1 MNICIFTYV
10 YISKHRGG
18 IERVT
23 ETLVTEL
30 TKRDHRV
37 YIISVCK
44 PIEDNLSEENKF
56 TLPNNEV
63 NSTENETF
71 IKKFLARNKID
82 IILNQTEVKSL
93 FNLITKTRNNIP
105 LISCIHTDPLATLK
119 ATKDN
124 WDEWKIKKGIRFWF
138 KIPYFAS
145 RKIFQYYSRK
155 KYISKKHREYYEKSD
170 AVVLLSKRFK
180 ESFIKISGIND
191 SKKLYFI
198 SNPNSYDIT
207 ECTVIKK
214 ENIVLFVGR
223 LVFQKRLDRL
233 LRIWDRIKNR
243 QGWKLVIVGDG
254 PERYFY
260 ENLCIKWNIDNV
272 EFVGHCDPTPY
283 YQKAR
288 ILCATSSHEG
298 FGLTI
303 TEAMQHNAIPIA
315 FNSYE
320 SIEDIIS
327 DGIDG
332 FTIRPFSISDY
343 SKTLKRLIN
352 DTLYREQILE
362 NIKQK
367 NILNRYSIDKI
378 IEKWEE
384 LLSNLQ

>member
-18 IERVT
+18 VERVT
-23 ETLVTEL
+23 ETLVAEL

-44 PIEDNLSEENKF
+44 PIEDNISEENRF
-56 TLPNNEV
+56 TLPSNEL

-71 IKKFLARNKID
+71 IKEFLEKNKID

-105 LISCIHTDPLATLK
+105 LISCIHTDPLAILK
-119 ATKDN
+119 ATDDN
-124 WDEWKIKKGIRFWF
+124 WDEWKIKEGIKFWVKF
-138 KIPYFAS
+138 PYFAS

-155 KYISKKHREYYEKSD
+155 KYISTKHREYYEKSD
-170 AVVLLSKRFK
+170 AVVLLSERFK
-180 ESFIKISGIND
+180 ESFIKISGIKD
-191 SKKLYFI
+191 AKKLYFI

-207 ECTVIKK
+207 ECTIIKK

-233 LRIWDRIKNR
+233 LRIWNKIKNR
-243 QGWKLVIVGDG
+243 EGWKLVIVGDG

-260 ENLCIKWNIDNV
+260 ENLCIKWNIDTV
-272 EFVGHCDPTPY
+272 EFVGQCDPTPY

-288 ILCATSSHEG
+288 ILCVTSSHEG

-303 TEAMQHNAIPIA
+303 TEAMQHNVIPIA
-315 FNSYE
+315 YNSYE
-320 SIEDIIS
+320 SLEDIIS

-343 SKTLKRLIN
+343 SRTLKRLMN
-352 DTLYREQILE
+352 DTSYRESILA
-362 NIKQK
+362 NIRQK
-367 NILNRYSIDKI
+367 NILNQYSIDKI
-378 IEKWEE
+378 IEQWGRLFK
-384 LLSNLQ
+384 SVN